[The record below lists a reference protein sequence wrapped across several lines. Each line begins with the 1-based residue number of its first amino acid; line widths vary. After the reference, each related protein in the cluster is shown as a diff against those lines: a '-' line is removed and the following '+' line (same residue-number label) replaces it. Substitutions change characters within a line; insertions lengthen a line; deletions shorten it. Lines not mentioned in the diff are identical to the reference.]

1 MDNTASKLPK
11 LKVTDWS
18 YGHPEET
25 VREFEQAKDFLNL
38 DPTLLVMVEGEVL
51 VSYNELIR
59 LVGQGHYQGKE
70 CLHVELVPLVG
81 GG

>member
-1 MDNTASKLPK
+1 MSKLPK

-18 YGHPEET
+18 NGYPDEEI
-25 VREFEQAKDFLNL
+25 RDFEQAKDFLNL
-38 DPTLLVMVEGEVL
+38 DPTLLVTVEGEVL

-59 LVGQGHYQGKE
+59 LASQERYQGKE
-70 CLHVELVPLVG
+70 FLEVELVPLVG